1 MSIIKIFTSKEDKEK
16 AIKEE
21 LVYQADDI
29 VKYVKQYHMQ
39 GNKFDYG
46 HVLDTYQC
54 LAENN
59 IDAWDSL
66 TWAINSAEYD
76 LDHIDYNMDMETGN
90 PCVAYEAAY
99 QKLTDLQDEAE
110 EWADTFEHMFEDFF
124 SKLYDLLYGEE
135 A

>member
-1 MSIIKIFTSKEDKEK
+1 MSIIKILTSKEDKEK
-16 AIKEE
+16 AIKIE
-21 LVYQADDI
+21 LAEQADDI

-46 HVLDTYQC
+46 HVLDTYQSF
-54 LAENN
+54 AEKN

-76 LDHIDYNMDMETGN
+76 LDHTDYNMDMETGN

-110 EWADTFEHMFEDFF
+110 EWADTYEHMFEDFF
-124 SKLYDLLYGEE
+124 GKLYDLLYGEE

>member
-16 AIKEE
+16 AIKIE
-21 LVYQADDI
+21 LVEQADGI
-29 VKYVKQYHMQ
+29 LTYVKQYHMQ

-46 HVLDTYQC
+46 HVLDTYHC
-54 LAENN
+54 YAAKN

-90 PCVAYEAAY
+90 PCAAYEAAY
-99 QKLTDLQDEAE
+99 EKLTDLQDEAE
-110 EWADTFEHMFEDFF
+110 EWAETFEHMFEDFF
-124 SKLYDLLYGEE
+124 DKLYDLLYGEE

>member
-1 MSIIKIFTSKEDKEK
+1 MSIIKIFTSKEDKEQ
-16 AIKEE
+16 AIKAE
-21 LVYQADDI
+21 LVYQAKDI
-29 VKYVKQYHMQ
+29 LSDLAQYHMQ

-46 HVLDTYQC
+46 HVLDTYHC
-54 LAENN
+54 YAAKN

-90 PCVAYEAAY
+90 PCAEYEAAY
-99 QKLTDLQDEAE
+99 QKLTDLQDEAD
-110 EWADTFEHMFEDFF
+110 EWAEIFEHMFEDFF
-124 SKLYDLLYGEE
+124 NKLYDLLYGEE

>member
-1 MSIIKIFTSKEDKEK
+1 MVYPIKTSEQDKQK
-16 AIKEE
+16 AIKIE
-21 LVYQADDI
+21 LAEQADDI

-46 HVLDTYQC
+46 RVLDEYHC
-54 LAENN
+54 YAAKN
-59 IDAWDSL
+59 IPQWDNL

-76 LDHIDYNMDMETGN
+76 LEHTDYNMDMETGN

-99 QKLTDLQDEAE
+99 QKLTDLQDEAD
-110 EWADTFEHMFEDFF
+110 EWGDTFEHMFEDFF

>member
-1 MSIIKIFTSKEDKEK
+1 MVYAIKTSEQDKQK
-16 AIKEE
+16 AIKIE
-21 LVYQADDI
+21 LAEQADDI

-46 HVLDTYQC
+46 HVLATYQSF
-54 LAENN
+54 AETN

-66 TWAINSAEYD
+66 TWAICSAEYD
-76 LDHIDYNMDMETGN
+76 LEHTDYNMDMEAGN
-90 PCVAYEAAY
+90 PCIAYEAAY

-110 EWADTFEHMFEDFF
+110 EWAETFEHMFEDFF
-124 SKLYDLLYGEE
+124 DKLYDLLYGEE

>member
-1 MSIIKIFTSKEDKEK
+1 MSIIKILTSKEDKEK
-16 AIKEE
+16 AIKIE
-21 LVYQADDI
+21 LAEQADDI

-46 HVLDTYQC
+46 HVLDTYQSF
-54 LAENN
+54 AEKN

-90 PCVAYEAAY
+90 PCATYEAAY
-99 QKLTDLQDEAE
+99 QKLTDLQDEAT
-110 EWADTFEHMFEDFF
+110 EWADTYEHMFEDFF
-124 SKLYDLLYGEE
+124 GKLYDLLYGEE